1 MNIEIIIR
9 NSTVGKCQENLSSLN
24 QLIELFF
31 LHRYIDDVFMTTNL
45 SLDQINRLLDTANN
59 KDPNIHITRSIGS
72 VVEFLDVSV
81 QNNQGQLKTTVFHK
95 PAAEPYIVPF
105 LSDHPR
111 RIHRNVIRGAL
122 FRAVRLCS
130 DAQDFDRERL
140 NTELTLLLNGY
151 PPRFVSYHF
160 KRFFEQNN
168 AISLMEQL
176 DNDMYMELHH
186 KLIHQPTRRERV
198 QQQKDMLHD
207 QYQSYSSE
215 EIQQQQ
221 QACNKK
227 EICVPFTFESGP
239 MLDFQYELRLLW
251 KKYYLYHG
259 SPMTDVTLTIVT
271 RINKS
276 LGQLLIQKK
285 PPKSMLI
292 NTGST

>member
-1 MNIEIIIR
+1 
-9 NSTVGKCQENLSSLN
+9 
-24 QLIELFF
+24 
-31 LHRYIDDVFMTTNL
+31 MTTNL
-45 SLDQINRLLDTANN
+45 PLDQINRLLDTANN
-59 KDPNIHITRSIGS
+59 KDQNIHITRSIGS

-95 PAAEPYIVPF
+95 PATEPYIVPF

-130 DAQDFDRERL
+130 DVQDFDRERL

-186 KLIHQPTRRERV
+186 TLIHQPTRRERE
-198 QQQKDMLHD
+198 QQQKDMVYD
-207 QYQSYSSE
+207 QYQSSSR
-215 EIQQQQ
+215 EIQQQGWD
-221 QACNKK
+221 KK
-227 EICVPFTFESGP
+227 EIRVPFTFESGP
-239 MLDFQYELRLLW
+239 MLDFQRELRRLW
-251 KKYYLYHG
+251 KKYYLYNG
-259 SPMTDVTLTIVT
+259 SPMNDVTLTIVT

-276 LGQLLIQKK
+276 LGQLLIQKR

-292 NTGST
+292 NIGST